1 MENHENPF
9 ENENKSRKTVR
20 SGGTSDVIYG
30 MAFIGAAIYF
40 IQHAAGFWMGVLG
53 ILKAIVWPAI
63 VIYQLLGFLKM

>member
-53 ILKAIVWPAI
+53 FLKALVWPAI
-63 VIYQLLGFLKM
+63 VIYELLGFLKM